1 MSRSED
7 YLDQLLRGITPDKA
21 TDTDSKQDISEDNL
35 FSNILDEFAQQST
48 RENGVEKHSGEEK
61 SDGIFRDEFDDE
73 DLFGDGF
80 SEDIFSEDGFSEDI
94 FGDDTFTDED
104 FLKEFEREMAEME
117 EPSESFD
124 VQKDKLPEGNI
135 TEESVTEESTIEE
148 NAFTHLSADVE
159 NVAQDESSQEDAD
172 VLKIL
177 EGLNGIDLGL
187 EENVA
192 PSDDGI
198 QEFGVLEDVLTDDG
212 TEHTVVDEIAEAED
226 KSPKKEK
233 KDGFLNKL
241 GLLLFGEEEE
251 DEEEDFVLFK
261 KKGADQKPSETS
273 SAEQGEVSIG
283 VATEADL
290 ALFEDYSATPAPEE
304 EPKKD
309 KKKKKEKKE
318 KVKKEKKPKPKKEK
332 KPKKPK
338 EPDNTPPLP
347 KKPVILIF
355 FMVASMVVLIILGSD
370 LLGYSNQVS
379 NAKNLYAKKNYSEA
393 FAEISGME
401 MKEADIELYN
411 KYHVMAIVSVEL
423 EAYESLMSQEFYDMA
438 LDCLVRTVGRAE
450 KYKVSAEEYGCI
462 QEMNGLEQEAET
474 ILYETF
480 HMSKEQALELYAYK
494 NKKEYST
501 ALVKVLRELG
511 LEEVTD
517 SSRR

>member
-7 YLDQLLRGITPDKA
+7 YLDQLLRGITPDKT
-21 TDTDSKQDISEDNL
+21 TDTDLKQDISEDNL

-48 RENGVEKHSGEEK
+48 QENSVEEHSGEEK
-61 SDGIFRDEFDDE
+61 SDGIFRDEFEDE
-73 DLFGDGF
+73 DIFGDGF
-80 SEDIFSEDGFSEDI
+80 SDDGFSDDI

-117 EPSESFD
+117 EASEPFE
-124 VQKDKLPEGNI
+124 VQKDTLPEETI
-135 TEESVTEESTIEE
+135 AEKSTTEE
-148 NAFTHLSADVE
+148 NAFTRLPADE
-159 NVAQDESSQEDAD
+159 GNAAQDESSQEDAD

-187 EENVA
+187 EENA
-192 PSDDGI
+192 ALSDDGI
-198 QEFGVLEDVLTDDG
+198 QEFGVLEDILTDDG
-212 TEHTVVDEIAEAED
+212 TEPVSENPAMDEIAETEN
-226 KSPKKEK
+226 KSPKKDK

-251 DEEEDFVLFK
+251 DDEEDFVLFK
-261 KKGADQKPSETS
+261 KKGADKKPSETS
-273 SAEQGEVSIG
+273 SPEQGEVSIG

-290 ALFEDYSATPAPEE
+290 ALFEDYSAAPAPEE
-304 EPKKD
+304 EAKTD
-309 KKKKKEKKE
+309 KKKKKEKKEKKE

-370 LLGYSNQVS
+370 LLGYSNQLS

-401 MKEADIELYN
+401 MKEADMELYN

-438 LDCLVRTVGRAE
+438 LDCLVRTIGRAE